1 MGCASSKEKVC
12 HNCKAP
18 YSPDR
23 RSYSI
28 DSRRHPGRTGDS
40 LHVVALTSST
50 LGSLRLDPSIQNH
63 IIEDNGDK
71 VYLDQNHSIDGGKAV
86 CESGGTDK
94 EKATR
99 EQFEMGMIE
108 AKTWSLMIDG
118 KIPKIVPRTPIRTPP
133 GEPEMINAWEMMEG
147 LEDNSPL
154 RSANKF
160 RSFSFH
166 LPFDSSLSSIY
177 DQPTQNVKEK
187 GDASPKPMWL
197 DLADSDSNSNSNDTS
212 IVSEFDP
219 EVIASFRRALEEQ
232 LPPDNPFYLH
242 PLGCALEASE
252 EKNAN
257 SVGSGNK
264 VVQRGTD
271 KVIVYFTSL
280 RGVRKTYE
288 VCCHVRMILKG
299 LGVKIDERDVSM
311 DSGFKE
317 ELKEL
322 LGDRYGGSGLPR
334 IFVGTNY
341 IGGAEE
347 IGQLHEEG
355 KLEKL
360 LECCEIVD
368 DRGGGGGYNGSSN
381 ICEACG
387 DVRFVPCE
395 TCSGSCKIYYEA
407 DYDDE
412 DDDDGVEHECGFHKC
427 PDCNENGLI
436 RCPMCCN

>member
-18 YSPDR
+18 YSPER

-28 DSRRHPGRTGDS
+28 HSRRHSRGTGNS
-40 LHVVALTSST
+40 YHVVALTSST
-50 LGSLRLDPSIQNH
+50 LGSLRLDPSIRDH
-63 IIEDNGDK
+63 IIDENGDDN
-71 VYLDQNHSIDGGKAV
+71 VYLDQDHSVDDVKAV
-86 CESGGTDK
+86 SESRGIDQ

-108 AKTWSLMIDG
+108 AKTWSKMIDG

-133 GEPEMINAWEMMEG
+133 GEPETINAWEMMEG

-154 RSANKF
+154 RSGNKF

-166 LPFDSSLSSIY
+166 LPLNSSLSLIY
-177 DQPTQNVKEK
+177 DQPTHEKVKEK
-187 GDASPKPMWL
+187 GDASPETMWL
-197 DLADSDSNSNSNDTS
+197 DLADSDSNSNSNSNDTS

-219 EVIASFRRALEEQ
+219 EVIASFRKAVEEQ

-242 PLGCALEASE
+242 PLGCALEASD
-252 EKNAN
+252 EKDAN
-257 SVGSGNK
+257 SVGSGGK
-264 VVQRGTD
+264 FVQRGTD

-288 VCCHVRMILKG
+288 DCCHVRMILKG
-299 LGVKIDERDVSM
+299 LGIKIDERDVSM

-322 LGDRYGGSGLPR
+322 LGDRYGGCGLPR
-334 IFVGTNY
+334 IFIGTNY
-341 IGGAEE
+341 IGGVEE
-347 IGQLHEEG
+347 IRQLHEEG
-355 KLEKL
+355 KLEKI
-360 LECCEIVD
+360 LESCEIVD
-368 DRGGGGGYNGSSN
+368 DRGGGGNGSGN
-381 ICEACG
+381 ICAACG

-407 DYDDE
+407 DYDE
-412 DDDDGVEHECGFHKC
+412 DGVEHECGFHKC
-427 PDCNENGLI
+427 PHCNENGLI
-436 RCPMCCN
+436 RCPICCD

>member
-18 YSPDR
+18 YSPGR

-28 DSRRHPGRTGDS
+28 QSRLHRRTTEDSHHLVS
-40 LHVVALTSST
+40 LTSST
-50 LGSLRLDPSIQNH
+50 LGSLRLDPSIRDH
-63 IIEDNGDK
+63 IIEDNGNDK
-71 VYLDQNHSIDGGKAV
+71 VHLDQSSSIDDDKAMS
-86 CESGGTDK
+86 ESVGIDK
-94 EKATR
+94 KKSTR

-108 AKTWSLMIDG
+108 AKTWSKMIDER
-118 KIPKIVPRTPIRTPP
+118 IPKIVPTTPIRTPP
-133 GEPEMINAWEMMEG
+133 GEPETINAWEMMEG

-154 RSANKF
+154 IMSTNKF

-166 LPFDSSLSSIY
+166 LPFNSSLSLGY
-177 DQPTQNVKEK
+177 DQPTQNVKDK
-187 GDASPKPMWL
+187 GDALPKPMWL

-242 PLGCALEASE
+242 PMGCASDET
-252 EKNAN
+252 NAK
-257 SVGSGNK
+257 SVSSGN
-264 VVQRGTD
+264 

-288 VCCHVRMILKG
+288 DCCHVRVILKG
-299 LGVKIDERDVSM
+299 LSVKIDERDVSM

-317 ELKEL
+317 ELKGL
-322 LGDRYGGSGLPR
+322 LGDKYDGIGLPR
-334 IFVGTNY
+334 VFIGTNY

-347 IGQLHEEG
+347 IRQLHEEG
-355 KLEKL
+355 KLEKI
-360 LECCEIVD
+360 LECCETVD
-368 DRGGGGGYNGSSN
+368 DWGGVGNGCGN

-395 TCSGSCKIYYEA
+395 MCSGSCKIYYETE
-407 DYDDE
+407 YG
-412 DDDDGVEHECGFHKC
+412 DDDGGVEHECGFHKC
-427 PDCNENGLI
+427 PHCNENGLR
-436 RCPMCCN
+436 RCPICCD

>member
-12 HNCKAP
+12 HNCKAS
-18 YSPDR
+18 YSPER

-28 DSRRHPGRTGDS
+28 HSRRHPGRTGDS

-63 IIEDNGDK
+63 LIEDKGNNK
-71 VYLDQNHSIDGGKAV
+71 VSLDQNHSIDGGKAV
-86 CESGGTDK
+86 YESGGNNK

-108 AKTWSLMIDG
+108 AKTWSKMIDG
-118 KIPKIVPRTPIRTPP
+118 KIPKIVSRTPVRTPP

-166 LPFDSSLSSIY
+166 LPFNSSLSSIY

-197 DLADSDSNSNSNDTS
+197 DLADSDSNSNSNSNDAS

-232 LPPDNPFYLH
+232 LPPDNSFYLH
-242 PLGCALEASE
+242 PLGCALEASD
-252 EKNAN
+252 EKYAN
-257 SVGSGNK
+257 SFGSGNK
-264 VVQRGTD
+264 IVQRGTD

-288 VCCHVRMILKG
+288 DCCHVRMILKG
-299 LGVKIDERDVSM
+299 LCVKIDERDVSM

-347 IGQLHEEG
+347 IRQLQDEG
-355 KLEKL
+355 KLGKI
-360 LECCEIVD
+360 LECCEMVD
-368 DRGGGGGYNGSSN
+368 DGGGGNGSGD

-395 TCSGSCKIYYEA
+395 TCSGSCKIYY
-407 DYDDE
+407 DDE
-412 DDDDGVEHECGFHKC
+412 DGVEHECGFHKC

-436 RCPMCCN
+436 RCPICCD